1 MPEEVGVPRFDP
13 MRSLFSFFLLLLS
26 ISISNAQQ
34 IDLEKIFEERN
45 LGPVG
50 ELLAKGDY
58 ELVARIGEAAV
69 EKGLKAPDWRILR
82 FKALREM
89 GHIEQA
95 LEESGKA
102 LVVFPG
108 QFEILLLRHDLAKML
123 GKTDVAAASLQSIN
137 EAAKSKAAKD
147 RSAMESVVLGRAA
160 LVLGADAQKV
170 IAQYFKVAQGKD
182 AKLEAAYLA
191 EGNLALDK
199 DDEKHAADVFRAGLK
214 AHGETADL
222 RFGLAKAFKSSDRE
236 KAVENLKQALELN
249 PHHAAAHL
257 LRAELLIGGEKFIEA
272 AAAIQQVLDSD
283 GQQPQAWSLRAVVTY
298 LFLADPKKMEEAR
311 QEALKRWN
319 RNPEVDHTIG
329 RCLSRA
335 YRFAESAAH
344 QRQALEFDP
353 KYLPAKMQLCHDLLR
368 LGEEAEA
375 WKLAEVIRKED
386 GYNIQAHNLALL
398 EKEMNVYVTQTF
410 PDFILK
416 MPKRD
421 WPIYGERALTLL
433 RDAKTVLSAKYGAD
447 LQRPVLVEFFGVQQ
461 DFAIRTF
468 GALGGQGMLGVCFG
482 TVVTM
487 NSPGSLAHGRNNWE
501 STLWHEF
508 CHVITLT
515 VTKNRMPRWL
525 SEGISVYEERQR
537 DPAWGMSMDE
547 RFREMVLDDET
558 LTPMSRLSGAFMA
571 PKTQDHLMFAY
582 YESSQVVEF
591 LMERFGREKLQGILR
606 DLAAGKRINE
616 AITANVGG
624 IDAIEKEFTLYITAK
639 AKSFGALADWKEPKP
654 EELNPFDAGSFTE
667 FLKQHPNNLWALRKE
682 VEARVQAKKWA
693 EVLPLADKLIELLPD
708 SFDADSGYSLKV
720 QALRQ
725 LQRTAEE
732 LTVLRQIAEKSSS
745 AQSAFLRLI
754 ELEVAAQHWPEVRAN
769 AKRAT
774 ALNPFLVT
782 PQKALAD
789 ACAAL
794 NEIPE
799 AIAAYERVLVLD
811 PSGGAPIHFKL
822 AGLMRAS
829 DAGKAKQ
836 HLLDSLALAP
846 RNREGLTMLREWK

>member
-1 MPEEVGVPRFDP
+1 MIRTIASAVLLFAV
-13 MRSLFSFFLLLLS
+13 SLQ
-26 ISISNAQQ
+26 AQQ
-34 IDLEKIFEERN
+34 IDLEKIFEEKN

-50 ELLAKGDY
+50 ELLARGDY
-58 ELVARIGEAAV
+58 ELVARIGEAAA
-69 EKGLKAPDWRILR
+69 EKGLKSPDWRILR

-89 GHIEQA
+89 GHVQQA
-95 LEESGKA
+95 MDECGKA
-102 LVVFPG
+102 LALYPG
-108 QFEILLLRHDLAKML
+108 NFEMLMLRHDLAQML
-123 GKTDVAAASLQSIN
+123 GRADVAAESLKGIN
-137 EAAKSKAAKD
+137 EAAKAKPSKD
-147 RSAMESVVLGRAA
+147 RTAMEVVVLGRAA
-160 LVLGADAQKV
+160 LVLKADAQKV
-170 IAQYFKVAQGKD
+170 IAQYFKIAQGKD

-199 DDEKHAADVFRAGLK
+199 DDAQHAADVFRAGLK
-214 AHGETADL
+214 AHGETAEL
-222 RFGLAKAFKSSDRE
+222 RLGLARAFQSSDRE
-236 KAVENLKQALELN
+236 KAMENLQKALELN
-249 PHHAAAHL
+249 PHLAAAHL
-257 LRAELLIGGEKFIEA
+257 LRAEQLIGGEKFIEA
-272 AAAIQQVLDSD
+272 EAAIQLVLDQD
-283 GQQPQAWSLRAVVTY
+283 AQNPVAWSLRAVVAY
-298 LFLADPKKMEEAR
+298 LFQADAGKMEDAR
-311 QEALKRWN
+311 GHALERWA

-335 YRFAESAAH
+335 YRFAESAGL

-368 LGEEAEA
+368 LGEEEEA

-386 GYNIQAHNLALL
+386 GYNIQAHNLEKL
-398 EKEMNVYVTQTF
+398 EKEMGKYVTQSF
-410 PDFILK
+410 DDFILK

-421 WPIYGERALTLL
+421 WPVYGARALDLL
-433 RDAKTVLSAKYGAD
+433 RDAKTVLGAKYGLD
-447 LQRPVLVEFFGVQQ
+447 LKRPVLVEFFGAQQ

-525 SEGISVYEERQR
+525 SEGISVHEERQR
-537 DPAWGMSMDE
+537 DPAWGMWMGE
-547 RFREMVLDDET
+547 KFREMVLDEET
-558 LTPMSRLSGAFMA
+558 LTPMSRLSGAFMG

-582 YESSQVVEF
+582 YESSQAVEF
-591 LMERFGREKLQGILR
+591 LLEKFGKEKFQGILH
-606 DLAAGKRINE
+606 DLAEGKRIND
-616 AITANVGG
+616 AIGANVGG
-624 IDAIEKEFTLYITAK
+624 IEEVEKQFASYITAK
-639 AKSFGALADWKEPKP
+639 AKGFGAKADWEEPKP

-667 FLKQHPNNLWALRKE
+667 FLKKHPNNLWALQKE
-682 VEARVQAKKWA
+682 ADALMETKKWA
-693 EVLPLADKLIELLPD
+693 EVLPLADKLIELLPENYEG
-708 SFDADSGYSLKV
+708 DSGYALKA

-725 LQRTAEE
+725 MKRTDDEAA
-732 LTVLRQIAEKSSS
+732 VLRKIAAKSSS

-754 ELEVAAQHWPEVRAN
+754 ELDVPAKRWPEVKAN
-769 AKRAT
+769 ALRSM

-789 ACAAL
+789 ACVAL
-794 NEIPE
+794 KENPG

-811 PSGGAPIHFKL
+811 PGGGAQTHFKL
-822 AGLMRAS
+822 AELLKTS
-829 DAGKAKQ
+829 DATKAKR

-846 RNREGLTMLREWK
+846 RNREGLELLREWK